1 LFAILGLKV
10 EEERAKNDREAATKC
25 GTWRVLPPIGV
36 DVDDA
41 VIPINDRIV
50 DERLIMYD
58 KDNPELKLEAR
69 FPSMEEL
76 RFSIGTYA
84 IKAKFELRLQNRQ
97 RYISC
102 ILQS

>member
-1 LFAILGLKV
+1 MIEKLQLNVVLG
-10 EEERAKNDREAATKC
+10 EFF
-25 GTWRVLPPIGV
+25 PPIGV

-50 DERLIMYD
+50 DERLIVYD
-58 KDNPELKLEAR
+58 KDNPELKLEVM

-84 IKAKFELRLQNRQ
+84 IKAKFELRLQNR
-97 RYISC
+97 
-102 ILQS
+102 